1 MATCWRTLNA
11 SGCGE
16 CLRNAS
22 AAAAGC
28 LPWTEGRV
36 ANTGCFLRYSDT
48 DFLNNS
54 TSTTRSSSGH
64 KTVKVVAVGC
74 SVAAVGLGVII
85 RIIIYKRNRA
95 IQDRRKGLTKVSKMI
110 ISVLKK
116 SSLNFKYSMLEK
128 ATGSFG
134 EANKLGEGGFGTVY
148 KGVLA
153 DGREVAVK
161 RLFFNNRSRAMD
173 FFNEVR
179 LISSVEHKNLV
190 RLLGCS
196 CWGPESL
203 LVYEYLPN
211 KSLDRFIFD
220 EEIGNVLD
228 WEKRFKIITGTAQ
241 GLAHLH
247 ENPKARIIHKDIK
260 ASNVLLDSKFQAKI
274 PYFGLAR
281 SFEEDK
287 THVSTAIAGT
297 LGYMAPEYIAHGQL
311 SEKADVYS
319 FGVLVLEIIS
329 GRQNCRSI
337 TSEHSQSLLTL
348 AWNHFQTGTAEDLI
362 DPNIRSLQHREQM
375 LRAVHVAFLCM
386 QECQNLRPSMSVC
399 LQMLLRAEEPL
410 PAPTNPP
417 FTDEWTMEFD
427 FEGDSERLLS
437 ETSSSAASVAT
448 MMYSAFYPR

>member
-11 SGCGE
+11 SGCSE

-28 LPWTEGRV
+28 LPWSEGRV
-36 ANTGCFLRYSDT
+36 ANTGCFLRYSDM
-48 DFLNNS
+48 DFLNNG

-85 RIIIYKRNRA
+85 GIIIYKRNRA

-128 ATGSFG
+128 ATGSFD

-196 CWGPESL
+196 CLGPESL

-247 ENPKARIIHKDIK
+247 ENPKARIIHRDIK

-274 PYFGLAR
+274 ADFGLAR

-337 TSEHSQSLLTL
+337 TSSTPK
-348 AWNHFQTGTAEDLI
+348 A
-362 DPNIRSLQHREQM
+362 
-375 LRAVHVAFLCM
+375 
-386 QECQNLRPSMSVC
+386 
-399 LQMLLRAEEPL
+399 
-410 PAPTNPP
+410 
-417 FTDEWTMEFD
+417 
-427 FEGDSERLLS
+427 
-437 ETSSSAASVAT
+437 SSHL
-448 MMYSAFYPR
+448 Y

>member
-1 MATCWRTLNA
+1 
-11 SGCGE
+11 
-16 CLRNAS
+16 
-22 AAAAGC
+22 
-28 LPWTEGRV
+28 
-36 ANTGCFLRYSDT
+36 
-48 DFLNNS
+48 
-54 TSTTRSSSGH
+54 
-64 KTVKVVAVGC
+64 
-74 SVAAVGLGVII
+74 
-85 RIIIYKRNRA
+85 
-95 IQDRRKGLTKVSKMI
+95 
-110 ISVLKK
+110 
-116 SSLNFKYSMLEK
+116 
-128 ATGSFG
+128 
-134 EANKLGEGGFGTVY
+134 
-148 KGVLA
+148 
-153 DGREVAVK
+153 
-161 RLFFNNRSRAMD
+161 MD

-196 CWGPESL
+196 CLGPESL

-211 KSLDRFIFD
+211 KSLDCFIFD
-220 EEIGNVLD
+220 GERGDVLD
-228 WEKRFKIITGTAQ
+228 WEKRFNIITGTAQ
-241 GLAHLH
+241 GLAYLH
-247 ENPKARIIHKDIK
+247 ENPKARIIHRDIK

-274 PYFGLAR
+274 ADFGLAR

-362 DPNIRSLQHREQM
+362 DPNIRSLQHRQQM

-386 QECQNLRPSMSVC
+386 QECPNLRPSMSVC

-417 FTDEWTMEFD
+417 FTNELTMEFD